1 MPRALWKG
9 AVSFG
14 MVTIPIKLYTATD
27 EKDISFNMLHKA
39 DGVRIKQQ
47 RYCPEDEQVLELS
60 DIVKGYEISPGQYV
74 TMEQEDF
81 DKVPVDTTHTIEITD
96 FVPADQI
103 DPIYYQKTYYLEP
116 EKVGGKPFALLR
128 EVLKDSEL
136 VALAKVT
143 LRQKEQLCTLR
154 VYNNTIS
161 LETMFYSDEIRS
173 TEDIEVPESKVSEKE
188 LTMAKSLV
196 DMLTGDFEPEKYQDN
211 YRDALIELIEQKAQ
225 GQEITRPKPVAG
237 KVTDLMEALRASVEA
252 ARRGKLD
259 GTRAGDR
266 VDGAEAGDED
276 RERASKDAEAE
287 AEEAP
292 KRARRRKAG

>member
-14 MVTIPIKLYTATD
+14 MVSIPIKLFTATD
-27 EKDISFNMLHKA
+27 EKDVSFNMLHRT
-39 DGVRIKQQ
+39 DHVRIKQQ
-47 RYCPEDEQVLELS
+47 RICPEDEQVLELS
-60 DIVKGYEISPGQYV
+60 EIVKGYEIAPGQYV
-74 TMEQEDF
+74 IMEPEDF

-96 FVPADQI
+96 FVPRDQI

-116 EKVGGKPFALLR
+116 EKIGAKPFALLR

-154 VYNNTIS
+154 VYENTIA
-161 LETMFYSDEIRS
+161 LETMLYADEIRS
-173 TEDIEVPESKVSEKE
+173 TEELETPGDVSVGEKE
-188 LTMAKSLV
+188 LKMAKSLV

-211 YRDALIELIEQKAQ
+211 YREALLELIEAKAE
-225 GQEITRPKPVAG
+225 GEEIKRPAPVAG

-252 ARRGKLD
+252 ARRGKL
-259 GTRAGDR
+259 GSSAG
-266 VDGAEAGDED
+266 EED
-276 RERASKDAEAE
+276 EAE
-287 AEEAP
+287 AQEAP
-292 KRARRRKAG
+292 AKPARRRKAG